1 MLLTRKALDE
11 IVAGEIDIVFRRWKR
26 PTVKTGGSLRTAVG
40 MLSIRSVDKI
50 SLSSISV
57 PDAQR
62 AGYRTKSA
70 LLDEL
75 SQRSGDVY
83 RIELTYAGADPR
95 IELRENTD
103 LSPEDL
109 DMLRDR
115 LDAMDRRSDRGPWT
129 RSTLELLAQHPGVRA
144 QDLAD
149 RVGIEKHRF
158 KTDVRKLKGLGLTIS
173 HSPGYELSPRGR
185 ALLGSIDEKRS

>member
-83 RIELTYAGADPR
+83 RIELTYAGQ
-95 IELRENTD
+95 T
-103 LSPEDL
+103 
-109 DMLRDR
+109 
-115 LDAMDRRSDRGPWT
+115 
-129 RSTLELLAQHPGVRA
+129 
-144 QDLAD
+144 
-149 RVGIEKHRF
+149 
-158 KTDVRKLKGLGLTIS
+158 
-173 HSPGYELSPRGR
+173 
-185 ALLGSIDEKRS
+185 LGSSCERTPT